1 MAEDEGTDATE
12 STEGTDTTEGA
23 EHADPEEMPDTDE
36 LEEPSVAKEPGE
48 EPKAPPQQD
57 GEPSHHA
64 VGIGVVESG
73 PVDPGES
80 PDEDPYEA

>member
-1 MAEDEGTDATE
+1 MADNDGTE
-12 STEGTDTTEGA
+12 HNSTEHDSTE
-23 EHADPEEMPDTDE
+23 HDDPEEMPDTEE

-64 VGIGVVESG
+64 VGIGVIDS
-73 PVDPGES
+73 DPDNAE
-80 PDEDPYEA
+80 E

>member
-1 MAEDEGTDATE
+1 MADNEGTENEGTDQ
-12 STEGTDTTEGA
+12 EGT

-57 GEPSHHA
+57 EEPSHHA
-64 VGIGVVESG
+64 VGIGVIDS
-73 PVDPGES
+73 DPSET
-80 PDEDPYEA
+80 DEPGAED

>member
-1 MAEDEGTDATE
+1 MADNDGTE
-12 STEGTDTTEGA
+12 HNSTEHDSTE
-23 EHADPEEMPDTDE
+23 HDDPEEMPDTEE

-64 VGIGVVESG
+64 VGIGVIDS
-73 PVDPGES
+73 DPDDAAE
-80 PDEDPYEA
+80 